1 MTIDEKQ
8 TLIEFYIDS
17 KTLSE
22 NTKQLLIENL
32 LLNH

>member
-1 MTIDEKQ
+1 MAIDEKQ
-8 TLIEFYIDS
+8 NLIEFYINS
-17 KTLSE
+17 KVLSE

>member
-8 TLIEFYIDS
+8 NLIEFYISS
-17 KTLSE
+17 KVLSE

-32 LLNH
+32 LYNH